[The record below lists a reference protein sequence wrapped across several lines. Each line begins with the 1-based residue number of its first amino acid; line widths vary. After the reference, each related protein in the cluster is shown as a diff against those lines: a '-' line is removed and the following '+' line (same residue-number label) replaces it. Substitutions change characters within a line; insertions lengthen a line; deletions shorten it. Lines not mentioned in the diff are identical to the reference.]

1 MDLVAL
7 EEIRRLKYRYL
18 RCVDEKRWD
27 EFADTLTPDATADY
41 GTPTYGAPLSLAG
54 RDEIVAFMRKN
65 LGPEIITVH
74 LAGQPEI
81 EIEGGTATGTWAF
94 QDTVIATKY
103 QMVVHGAAFYRDR
116 YLRGPDGTWRI
127 AHTGY
132 RRTYEA
138 TLSLADLPSFRLTS
152 NRWVGPDSAAAAP
165 AGG

>member
-27 EFADTLTPDATADY
+27 EFADTLTQDATADY
-41 GTPTYGAPLSLAG
+41 GTPTYGRPLSLAG
-54 RDEIVAFMRKN
+54 RDEIVGFMRKN
-65 LGPEIITVH
+65 LGPELITVH

-81 EIEGGTATGTWAF
+81 EIDGETATGTWAF
-94 QDTVIATKY
+94 QDTIIATKY
-103 QMVVHGAAFYRDR
+103 QMVIQGAAFYRDR
-116 YLRGPDGTWRI
+116 YLRCPDGAWRI

-132 RRTYEA
+132 QRTYEA

-152 NRWVGPDSAAAAP
+152 NRWADAAGQPAA
-165 AGG
+165 GS

>member
-27 EFADTLTPDATADY
+27 EFADTLTRDATADY
-41 GTPTYGAPLSLAG
+41 GTPTYGRPLSLAG
-54 RDEIVAFMRKN
+54 RDDIVGFMREN
-65 LGPEIITVH
+65 LGPELITVH

-81 EIEGGTATGTWAF
+81 EIDGETATGTWAF
-94 QDTVIATKY
+94 QDTIIATKY
-103 QMVVHGAAFYRDR
+103 QMVIQGAAFYRDR
-116 YLRGPDGTWRI
+116 YRRCADGAWRI

-132 RRTYEA
+132 QRTYEA

-152 NRWVGPDSAAAAP
+152 NRWADTAEQP
-165 AGG
+165 AGS